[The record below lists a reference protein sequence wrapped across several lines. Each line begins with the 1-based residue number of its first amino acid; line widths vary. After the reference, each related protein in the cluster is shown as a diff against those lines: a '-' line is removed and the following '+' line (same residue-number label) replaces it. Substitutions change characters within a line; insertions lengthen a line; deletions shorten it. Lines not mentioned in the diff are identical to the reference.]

1 MLVVT
6 ELVVSRTSIIAKYIE
21 RNICKYHFVNPR
33 QSSTEDE
40 TADGV
45 SSVQRAALNALHV
58 AASYGNTWLVR
69 YLLEEAGVPVNRH
82 VCFIFSILQQIMLT
96 LC

>member
-1 MLVVT
+1 MQIKFKETTVIVKH
-6 ELVVSRTSIIAKYIE
+6 VE
-21 RNICKYHFVNPR
+21 RNICNYHFVNAL

-40 TADGV
+40 TADGA
-45 SSVQRAALNALHV
+45 SSVQRAALNVLHV

-82 VCFIFSILQQIMLT
+82 VYFIFRIFKQIMLT
-96 LC
+96 LLICS

>member
-1 MLVVT
+1 MF
-6 ELVVSRTSIIAKYIE
+6 
-21 RNICKYHFVNPR
+21 FVNAQ
-33 QSSTEDE
+33 QSSPEDE
-40 TADGV
+40 TADGA

-69 YLLEEAGVPVNRH
+69 YLLEEADVPVNRH
-82 VCFIFSILQQIMLT
+82 VYFIFLVLQEIMLT